1 MPKSMAWN
9 LPLMRNSP
17 SSGPILQGHACSR
30 NGSVKQ
36 GAAPISARPHQSA
49 HGEHK
54 GDKEDHEK
62 DHEHEDQG
70 AAGVVRHVAR
80 IARVFSLASHGCVP
94 GVTAGT
100 MPVWY
105 AAIDVF
111 GSGTNCG
118 CTAVVVLSAPGES
131 CIGAGCTGCVGVD
144 GGVGGTGCVCEA
156 IRSMSPCMPCSSVLI
171 CVCCVDEGALS
182 APVTPRSPAA
192 RMNID
197 EANAVSILP
206 RYKSRPPAM
215 ASTTATTIAPIS
227 VNGLL
232 FIIPP
237 YEISD
242 TAEID

>member
-49 HGEHK
+49 HDEHK

-105 AAIDVF
+105 AAIDTP
-111 GSGTNCG
+111 GSIGDG
-118 CTAVVVLSAPGES
+118 ATAGIGGASGRLWGYGGGG
-131 CIGAGCTGCVGVD
+131 GAGCVF
-144 GGVGGTGCVCEA
+144 EA
-156 IRSMSPCMPCSSVLI
+156 VRAISTFIARCRVLI
-171 CVCCVDEGALS
+171 SVCCVG
-182 APVTPRSPAA
+182 
-192 RMNID
+192 
-197 EANAVSILP
+197 
-206 RYKSRPPAM
+206 
-215 ASTTATTIAPIS
+215 
-227 VNGLL
+227 
-232 FIIPP
+232 
-237 YEISD
+237 
-242 TAEID
+242 